1 MPNWLTPFI
10 HSAWL
15 PAILFAGA
23 FGDAFIGTSLF
34 VLGEIFFVAGG
45 YAFAVTHDWTVIP
58 LIWLG
63 ALFGDLIS
71 YAVGTRYGETII
83 RRFVGKGR
91 KRRLHYHKARLIML
105 KKGGAAIL
113 TARLTGP
120 AAKLMPLLAGSM
132 RVPFNT
138 VLVASTLGVVFGTL
152 QSLLIGY
159 FLAHGIN
166 YWDEIWLFLKGLLP

>member
-1 MPNWLTPFI
+1 
-10 HSAWL
+10 
-15 PAILFAGA
+15 
-23 FGDAFIGTSLF
+23 
-34 VLGEIFFVAGG
+34 
-45 YAFAVTHDWTVIP
+45 
-58 LIWLG
+58 
-63 ALFGDLIS
+63 
-71 YAVGTRYGETII
+71 
-83 RRFVGKGR
+83 
-91 KRRLHYHKARLIML
+91 ML

-152 QSLLIGY
+152 QFLLIGY